1 MNSPILQQGVFEQA
15 DTSVATERVTQ
26 LSTLRL
32 GKVLVQENEP
42 AYSKKTLVLVV
53 MLHLLALVQVLR
65 QVHLEPQPLAL
76 VEPMM
81 VSLISTPQAEMHDT
95 PNVIENAPVMAKAL
109 PTSKPV
115 EKAQKTT
122 QIKSEPLKTT
132 EAPAE
137 QVEPA
142 SLKATQNESKAEA
155 APEKPAEAGATAV
168 ASKSATPSEEKKP
181 EAASNEVIEPPRFGV
196 AYLNN
201 PAPEYPALSRRS
213 GEEGRVL
220 MKVLVSTDG
229 AAETVQIE
237 KSSGSERLDQA
248 AMNAVKRW
256 RFIPAQK
263 NKQPLS
269 AYVLVPMKFALNS

>member
-1 MNSPILQQGVFEQA
+1 MNSPFLQQGVFEQA

-26 LSTLRL
+26 LSALRL
-32 GKVLVQENEP
+32 GKVLAQENEA

-132 EAPAE
+132 DAPAE

-155 APEKPAEAGATAV
+155 APEQPAEAGATAV
-168 ASKSATPSEEKKP
+168 ASKSAPPSEEKKP
-181 EAASNEVIEPPRFGV
+181 EAASDEAIEPPRFGV

-269 AYVLVPMKFALNS
+269 AYVLVPMKFCIE